1 MPIMVRND
9 LQVKNKLEEEDIFYM
24 DERRAEHQDIRPVD
38 IAVMNLMPGDADKER
53 AILKLLSNTLLHVN
67 ISFIRL
73 CGNESGD
80 KLNSCLDTPY
90 LLFDDVRKK
99 CFDGL
104 IITDAPC
111 GMIREDNKEV
121 SELLE
126 WVDSH
131 VTSVMCLGFSAKAAL
146 YHFYK
151 VKTEESEESISG
163 IYSHR
168 LLRKNVP
175 LLRGFDDLFFV
186 PHSGKM
192 SVKEAKLSEI
202 ENLSVLASSEEA
214 GPYLIMNR
222 DGSRVF
228 CLGHPEQD
236 PDEKSSYQW
245 RSHANAL
252 FSNWLNYY
260 VYQKTPFELNRFVF
274 E

>member
-1 MPIMVRND
+1 MPIMVQNNPQIRNR
-9 LQVKNKLEEEDIFYM
+9 LGEEDIFYM

-38 IAVMNLMPGDADKER
+38 IGVLNLMPGEADKEM

-73 CGNESGD
+73 CKKENED
-80 KLNSCLDTPY
+80 ILNSCLDTPY
-90 LLFDDVRKK
+90 LSFDDIRKK

-104 IITDAPC
+104 VITDAPYRL
-111 GMIREDNKEV
+111 IKEDDREV
-121 SELLE
+121 GALLE

-131 VTSVMCLGFSAKAAL
+131 VTSVMCLGFGAKAAL

-151 VKTEESEESISG
+151 LKTEEAEGSFSG
-163 IYSHR
+163 VYSHR
-168 LLRKNVP
+168 LLKKNIP
-175 LLRGFDDLFFV
+175 LLRGLDEVFFV
-186 PHSGKM
+186 PNS
-192 SVKEAKLSEI
+192 SAVSLKEEELSQT
-202 ENLSVLASSEEA
+202 ENLSLLASSEEA

-228 CLGHPEQD
+228 CLGHPECE
-236 PDEKSSYQW
+236 PDENSSYQW

-260 VYQKTPFELNRFVF
+260 VYQKTPYELNRFVF